1 MSILKPFRHAV
12 MACVAVLALA
22 SAARATIF
30 NSFGTIAGTNATF
43 TGGERDTWAPV
54 DPVPPSATWLF
65 GTPVISGSGNNLS
78 FTPNPALTPKPL
90 AFSVSSPGNEQF
102 EDGALSVTI
111 TPTNPA
117 GNIALMSITEG
128 GGYFL
133 QNAGPSSSVTS
144 ALNILGLV
152 ITEIDNGA
160 TALPLG
166 GILVPYAESF
176 ANVSGNGNF
185 TILPTG
191 IVYTG
196 NNTPV
201 QTGIWSGNA
210 NFNVAAAL
218 TAAIGPGHRATELE
232 LALDNVLSTTSIPG
246 ATVAIDKKSFVIA
259 TSQNPVPEPASI
271 VMGVL
276 GGLGLVTV
284 GYRKKMAKKA

>member
-30 NSFGTIAGTNATF
+30 NSFGTIVGTNATF
-43 TGGERDTWAPV
+43 TGGERDTWTT

-65 GTPVISGSGNNLS
+65 GTPVISGGNNLNFS
-78 FTPNPALTPKPL
+78 LNPAVTPKPL
-90 AFSVSSPGNEQF
+90 AFSVSSPGPEQF

-111 TPTNPA
+111 KPTNPGFA
-117 GNIALMSITEG
+117 ISLMSINEG

-133 QNAGPSSSVTS
+133 QNAGPSSSVAA

-152 ITEIDNGA
+152 ITQVDGA
-160 TALPLG
+160 TPAS
-166 GILVPYAESF
+166 ILVPYVESF
-176 ANVSGNGNF
+176 ANVSGNGNA

-201 QTGIWSGNA
+201 QTGVWSGNA
-210 NFNVAAAL
+210 NFNVQAAVDAAL
-218 TAAIGPGHRATELE
+218 GTGHHATELE
-232 LALDNVLSTTSIPG
+232 LTLDNVLSTTSIPG
-246 ATVAIDKKSFVIA
+246 ASVAIDKKSFLIG
-259 TSQNPVPEPASI
+259 TTTNPVPEPASI

-284 GYRKKMAKKA
+284 SYRKKMAKKA